1 MKIYEG
7 MFLMDP
13 ALSSDW
19 VAVET
24 EVNRVLKRASAE
36 VIGMRNWDERKLSYP
51 ISRHKRGLYVLSYF
65 RADPEKLVD
74 LERDVQLSEQVLRA
88 LFLRRDKMTEEQV
101 ALSLAAEPPKPPS
114 RYDDRGG
121 RFGERGGRFGDRGD
135 RPDRGGRGGDRGG
148 RPGPRDSDSR
158 PPATA
163 KPVTEKSAA
172 TEEKAPEK
180 ATEAPTTP
188 AGSESQG

>member
-36 VIGMRNWDERKLSYP
+36 VLGMRNWDERKLSYP

-101 ALSLAAEPPKPPS
+101 AASLAAEPPKPPS

-121 RFGERGGRFGDRGD
+121 RFGERGGRFGDR
-135 RPDRGGRGGDRGG
+135 PDRGGRGGDRGG
-148 RPGPRDSDSR
+148 RSGPRDSDSR